1 MTATTT
7 SIPALA
13 VETAALEQV
22 TEDLYRD
29 IHKGIRAELFAVTAA
44 AGRVDPGDADAVRA
58 VGDQWRRVVFVLVSH
73 SEHED
78 QWVQPVLER
87 HSPTLA
93 AQVAREHPQLEAHM
107 AALEILADRAAEAC
121 PADRRLLVHRMYLGF
136 ASFTAAYLQHQEV
149 EEFQVMTLLSKEIPV
164 AELQALHGA
173 LVASIP
179 PDELAASA
187 AVMLPAM
194 NVEDRVGVLGGI
206 QAAAPPEA
214 FAGMMG
220 LAESVLDPADYRAVA
235 DRLGV
240 A

>member
-136 ASFTAAYLQHQEV
+136 ASFT
-149 EEFQVMTLLSKEIPV
+149 
-164 AELQALHGA
+164 
-173 LVASIP
+173 
-179 PDELAASA
+179 
-187 AVMLPAM
+187 
-194 NVEDRVGVLGGI
+194 
-206 QAAAPPEA
+206 
-214 FAGMMG
+214 
-220 LAESVLDPADYRAVA
+220 
-235 DRLGV
+235 
-240 A
+240 